1 MGHAR
6 PRPKRLAAKLFL
18 IRRRLGL
25 SQPKLAKVLGIREY
39 TDISKYE
46 HDKNEPPL
54 VVLLAYSRVA
64 GVRLEEIVDDDLALN
79 L

>member
-6 PRPKRLAAKLFL
+6 PRPTHLAEKLLRIRRSLGMSQPQIAKL
-18 IRRRLGL
+18 LGV
-25 SQPKLAKVLGIREY
+25 KAY
-39 TDISKYE
+39 TDVSKYE
-46 HDKNEPPL
+46 LNRNEPPL
-54 VVLLAYSRVA
+54 VVLLAYSRIA